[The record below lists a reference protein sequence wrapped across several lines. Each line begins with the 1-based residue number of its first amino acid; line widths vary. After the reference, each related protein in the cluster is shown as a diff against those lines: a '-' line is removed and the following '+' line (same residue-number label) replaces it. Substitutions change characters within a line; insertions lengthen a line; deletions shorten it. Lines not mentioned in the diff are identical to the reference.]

1 MDAQQTLPSFWS
13 SSATPTLVQVLCTK
27 LLGPRAVT
35 LQNPPQH
42 LRPLAGV
49 RQLTLADIP
58 QASVVTNERQT
69 SQYVQFLTTHFFG
82 QAPSPLSPAQ
92 PQASLTVEQ
101 VEVLRERGGRYL
113 LWRSPTG
120 APIGCIASL
129 PLGRLR
135 RVGSAPTDYEVRLI
149 RDFCVAP
156 THRGRGIGNGL
167 LQAILADSRAL
178 GQDAAIFLKEGA
190 PIGRAGPSLYSS
202 SWMYRRYKQRDM
214 TIGVR
219 EIAAEDV
226 DNTLALFYPDNPRL
240 VYNVPRDASATATR
254 VFFFRGFTGSVMA
267 AFTPAYQRHP
277 DNNTEII
284 YQTGWV
290 ERGNLMPME
299 RIEATRALS
308 AFAAREMGA
317 GWIWMDRA
325 IFGGQRLPSPWKADG
340 LFHWYAYNW
349 TAGYYGNVPLFL
361 RA

>member
-27 LLGPRAVT
+27 LLGPRAGT
-35 LQNPPQH
+35 LQNPPQR
-42 LRPLAGV
+42 LSQRAGV
-49 RQLTLADIP
+49 RQLTPADIP
-58 QASVVTNERQT
+58 QAKPVTSNRET
-69 SQYVQFLTTHFFG
+69 ALYVQFLTAHFFG
-82 QAPSPLSPAQ
+82 QPPSPFSSAQ

-101 VEVLRERGGRYL
+101 VEELRERGGRFL
-113 LWRSPTG
+113 LWRSAIGAPTG
-120 APIGCIASL
+120 CISSL

-135 RVGSAPTDYEVRLI
+135 RVGSAQTDFEVRLI

-156 THRGRGIGNGL
+156 THRGRGVGNAL

-178 GQDAAIFLKEGA
+178 GQDCAIFLKEGA

-202 SWMYRRYKQRDM
+202 SWMYRRYKGRD
-214 TIGVR
+214 TTFGAR
-219 EIAAEDV
+219 EIPAANVNEML
-226 DNTLALFYPDNPRL
+226 TAFYPDNPRL
-240 VYNVPRDASATATR
+240 IYNVPRDPLQTATR
-254 VFFFRGFTGSVMA
+254 VFFYRGFTGSIIA

-284 YQTGWV
+284 YQTGWL
-290 ERGNLMPME
+290 ERGHILPME
-299 RIEATRALS
+299 RVEATRALS
-308 AFAAREMGA
+308 EFAAREMGA

-325 IFGGQRLPSPWKADG
+325 IFGGQRLPSPWKSDG